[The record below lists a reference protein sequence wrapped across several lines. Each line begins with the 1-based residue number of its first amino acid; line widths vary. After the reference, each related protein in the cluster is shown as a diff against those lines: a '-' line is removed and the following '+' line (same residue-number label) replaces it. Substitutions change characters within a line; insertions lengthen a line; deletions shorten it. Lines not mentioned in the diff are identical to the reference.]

1 MECIAQ
7 NIANA
12 IEKEINKRTELSSGA
27 KEQLQAFA
35 NKMKL
40 VAEENAKLMQ
50 SKQNVQTSTT
60 RTQTAKKDKPVGF
73 TLTGTTFYTAKDQA
87 KASIANAFIGY
98 PHSKSAGSTGTYLLD
113 AKHAGFPVNDAI
125 KYDKD
130 TVAFVSINGE
140 RAAKFGTDENTEYAD
155 NLMST
160 IARVADVLNAGGK
173 IITDNKD
180 NATRKYNKN
189 GEGELREWLLN
200 EGHVEEEHK
209 QYSIWS
215 KDGQAETTDKDVM
228 DYTLRN
234 YSTTKDIAYQKDDSK
249 TYDAELDT
257 KKDTV
262 EMSPVD
268 YVQSKIGDL
277 VMPIEIVEKLE
288 EKVLS
293 KEALDKIVEMIK
305 CKGNK

>member
-12 IEKEINKRTELSSGA
+12 IEKEIANHKEWSEKA
-27 KEQLQAFA
+27 KTQLQAFA
-35 NKMKL
+35 DKMKL
-40 VAEENAKLMQ
+40 VAEENAKLVQ
-50 SKQNVQTSTT
+50 NKQNVQTSTT

-73 TLTGTTFYTAKDQA
+73 TLTGTTSYTAKDQA

-113 AKHAGFPVNDAI
+113 AKHAGLPVNDDI

-140 RAAKFGTDENTEYAD
+140 RAAKFGTGENTEYAD

-160 IARVADVLNAGGK
+160 IARVADVLDAGGK
-173 IITDNKD
+173 VITDNKD
-180 NATRKYNKN
+180 NATREYNKN
-189 GEGELREWLLN
+189 GEGELRKWLLN
-200 EGHVEEEHK
+200 EGYVEEEQK
-209 QYSIWS
+209 QYSIWN
-215 KDGQAETTDKDVM
+215 KE
-228 DYTLRN
+228 
-234 YSTTKDIAYQKDDSK
+234 
-249 TYDAELDT
+249 YDAELDT
-257 KKDTV
+257 KKDAV

-268 YVQSKIGDL
+268 YVQSKIGAL
-277 VMPIEIVEKLE
+277 VMPIEIAEKLE

-305 CKGNK
+305 CRGNK

>member
-7 NIANA
+7 SIANA
-12 IEKEINKRTELSSGA
+12 IEKEIANHKEWSEKA
-27 KEQLQAFA
+27 KTQLQAFA
-35 NKMKL
+35 DKMKL
-40 VAEENAKLMQ
+40 VAEENAKLVQ
-50 SKQNVQTSTT
+50 NKQNVQTSTT

-73 TLTGTTFYTAKDQA
+73 TLTGTTSYTAKDQA

-113 AKHAGFPVNDAI
+113 AKHAGLPVNDDI

-140 RAAKFGTDENTEYAD
+140 RAAKFGTGENTEYAD

-160 IARVADVLNAGGK
+160 IARVADVLDAGGK
-173 IITDNKD
+173 VITDNKD
-180 NATRKYNKN
+180 NATREYNKN
-189 GEGELREWLLN
+189 GEGELRKWLLN
-200 EGHVEEEHK
+200 EGYVEEEQK
-209 QYSIWS
+209 QYSIWN
-215 KDGQAETTDKDVM
+215 KE
-228 DYTLRN
+228 
-234 YSTTKDIAYQKDDSK
+234 
-249 TYDAELDT
+249 YDAELDT
-257 KKDTV
+257 KKDAV

-268 YVQSKIGDL
+268 YVQSKIGAL
-277 VMPIEIVEKLE
+277 VMPIEIAEKLE

-305 CKGNK
+305 CRGNK

>member
-12 IEKEINKRTELSSGA
+12 IEKEIANHKEWSEKA
-27 KEQLQAFA
+27 KTQLQAFA
-35 NKMKL
+35 DKMKL
-40 VAEENAKLMQ
+40 VAEENAKLVQ
-50 SKQNVQTSTT
+50 NKQNVQTSTT

-73 TLTGTTFYTAKDQA
+73 TLTGTTSYTAKDQA

-113 AKHAGFPVNDAI
+113 AKHAGLPVNDDI

-140 RAAKFGTDENTEYAD
+140 RAAKFGTGENTEYAD
-155 NLMST
+155 NLMNT
-160 IARVADVLNAGGK
+160 IARVADVLDAGGK
-173 IITDNKD
+173 VITDNKD
-180 NATRKYNKN
+180 NATREYNKN
-189 GEGELREWLLN
+189 GEGELRKWLLN
-200 EGHVEEEHK
+200 EGYVEEEQK
-209 QYSIWS
+209 QYSIWN
-215 KDGQAETTDKDVM
+215 KE
-228 DYTLRN
+228 
-234 YSTTKDIAYQKDDSK
+234 
-249 TYDAELDT
+249 YDAELDT
-257 KKDTV
+257 KKDAV

-268 YVQSKIGDL
+268 YVQSKIGAL
-277 VMPIEIVEKLE
+277 VMPIEIAEKLE

-305 CKGNK
+305 CRGNK